1 MGRKGYMFEYC
12 LLHFHPSFLDE
23 SAYSV
28 AYVYLLKLLQQST
41 CISMASQ
48 DYSFVCL
55 FFDSVKM
62 ISIPPCLM

>member
-1 MGRKGYMFEYC
+1 MGWKGYMFEYC
-12 LLHFHPSFLDE
+12 LLQFHPSFLNE
-23 SAYSV
+23 SAYSD
-28 AYVYLLKLLQQST
+28 ASVYLLKLLQQST
-41 CISMASQ
+41 CMASQ